1 MSAASPAVP
10 LTEAELDRLEG
21 LLAVPESDEGALPL
35 DALQGFLCA
44 VCSAPQEIPQQ
55 VWVSAALG
63 ESPATDEVVDLLV
76 RFKNSIGHSLQM
88 GESVNLILYP
98 MTEDDAD
105 DLDYETW
112 TQGYVEGMDICETA
126 WEEAAPDEE
135 ELDDLLM
142 NILVLSGAL
151 EEDEDLRAELG
162 LNAREE
168 AKLIR
173 TYTERLPDVVQE
185 IYDYWTAI
193 RLKPETF
200 TREGPRIGRNDP
212 CPCGSGKKYK
222 HCHGTIQ

>member
-63 ESPATDEVVDLLV
+63 ESPATEEVVELLV
-76 RFKNSIGHSLQM
+76 RFKNSIGHSLQTS
-88 GESVNLILYP
+88 ESVNLILYP
-98 MTEDDAD
+98 MTEDDTD

-151 EEDEDLRAELG
+151 EEDEDRSEQQQRW
-162 LNAREE
+162 N
-168 AKLIR
+168 
-173 TYTERLPDVVQE
+173 
-185 IYDYWTAI
+185 
-193 RLKPETF
+193 
-200 TREGPRIGRNDP
+200 
-212 CPCGSGKKYK
+212 
-222 HCHGTIQ
+222 